1 MLSYLILAAALLIPA
16 PSSAGR
22 LASAPRRAQ
31 TSSVVILGAVFC
43 GSLVFYSVGR
53 ISIAIA
59 AAIIAWC
66 VSWYVK
72 DLVAARAERRGREG
86 LAAYLGVVTADLRAG
101 ATLAGALAR
110 GVESLPA
117 TTPCEVSAALESTAT
132 LAARGAPPHMAL
144 IDAQGG
150 KALPELH
157 RLGHLLELSTYHGI
171 AVASLLD
178 QAQSRLD
185 ASRRHQQSTSASL
198 QGPQATATVLACLPI
213 AGIAMGGAMGANS
226 LGFLLGGGLG
236 GILLV
241 VGVALACG
249 GFAWSR
255 VIIRKAA
262 A

>member
-101 ATLAGALAR
+101 ATPCCQGVNAPLRPGGSCDALDSE
-110 GVESLPA
+110 G
-117 TTPCEVSAALESTAT
+117 C
-132 LAARGAPPHMAL
+132 
-144 IDAQGG
+144 
-150 KALPELH
+150 
-157 RLGHLLELSTYHGI
+157 
-171 AVASLLD
+171 
-178 QAQSRLD
+178 
-185 ASRRHQQSTSASL
+185 
-198 QGPQATATVLACLPI
+198 
-213 AGIAMGGAMGANS
+213 
-226 LGFLLGGGLG
+226 
-236 GILLV
+236 
-241 VGVALACG
+241 
-249 GFAWSR
+249 
-255 VIIRKAA
+255 
-262 A
+262 

>member
-1 MLSYLILAAALLIPA
+1 MLSFLLLAAALLAPA
-16 PSSAGR
+16 PSIAGR
-22 LASAPRRAQ
+22 LASATRRVHA
-31 TSSVVILGAVFC
+31 SSVVILGAVFC

-53 ISIAIA
+53 MSIAIA

-66 VSWYVK
+66 VSWYAK
-72 DLVAARAERRGREG
+72 DILAARAERRGRDG

-117 TTPCEVSAALESTAT
+117 TTPREVSAALESTAT

-144 IDAQGG
+144 KDAQGD
-150 KALPELH
+150 KALPELS

-185 ASRRHQQSTSASL
+185 ASRHHQQSTSATL

-226 LGFLLGGGLG
+226 LGFLFGGGLG
-236 GILLV
+236 GLLLV

>member
-1 MLSYLILAAALLIPA
+1 MLSFLLLAAALLLPA
-16 PSSAGR
+16 PSIAGR
-22 LASAPRRAQ
+22 LASATRQVQ

-59 AAIIAWC
+59 ASIIAWC
-66 VSWYVK
+66 VSWYAK
-72 DLVAARAERRGREG
+72 DMVAARTQRRGREG

-101 ATLAGALAR
+101 ATLTGALAR
-110 GVESLPA
+110 GVDSLPA
-117 TTPCEVSAALESTAT
+117 TTPREVITALESTAT

-144 IDAQGG
+144 TDAHDE
-150 KALPELH
+150 ASLPELT

-178 QAQSRLD
+178 QAQNRLD

-226 LGFLLGGGLG
+226 LGFLFGGGLG

-255 VIIRKAA
+255 VIIRKVAA
-262 A
+262 

>member
-1 MLSYLILAAALLIPA
+1 M
-16 PSSAGR
+16 
-22 LASAPRRAQ
+22 
-31 TSSVVILGAVFC
+31 VILGAVFC

-66 VSWYVK
+66 VSWYAK
-72 DLVAARAERRGREG
+72 DILAARAERRGRDG

-117 TTPCEVSAALESTAT
+117 TTPREVSAALESTAT

-144 IDAQGG
+144 KDAEGD
-150 KALPELH
+150 KALPELS

-185 ASRRHQQSTSASL
+185 ASRHHQQSTSATL
-198 QGPQATATVLACLPI
+198 QGPQATATVLACLPL
-213 AGIAMGGAMGANS
+213 S
-226 LGFLLGGGLG
+226 L
-236 GILLV
+236 IH
-241 VGVALACG
+241 
-249 GFAWSR
+249 
-255 VIIRKAA
+255 I
-262 A
+262 